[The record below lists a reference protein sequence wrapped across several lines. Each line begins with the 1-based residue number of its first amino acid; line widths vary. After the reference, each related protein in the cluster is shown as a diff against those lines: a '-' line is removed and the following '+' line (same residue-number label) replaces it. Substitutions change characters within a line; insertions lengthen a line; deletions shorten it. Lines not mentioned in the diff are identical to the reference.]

1 MLIKSGR
8 VFDFAADGSPP
19 HGISVSGEGKI
30 SETSELGTIL
40 GYVPDANNN
49 IVHALFGHGIPVDM
63 KKVPRKLTFNS
74 TLQRAVNII
83 SETEELGEDKSK
95 DAVFY
100 MANRT
105 LLDRNQFG
113 DYLNQ
118 VEQEAIARES
128 LMKVQNQIDEILDN
142 LRDAFYGTSV
152 IVSDEFNLLN
162 EEDYQQAYE
171 ALDEQKQIYL
181 NKAETEIQK
190 VKGISDTVKNKT
202 ETLLKTI
209 AVLRADGDEII
220 HLNGGEDIN
229 QVKSRIANQSAD
241 NSVGDEY
248 EKMGDEAHQRR
259 LRDLQPPFCEV
270 HPYK

>member
-1 MLIKSGR
+1 MEKLSL
-8 VFDFAADGSPP
+8 SP
-19 HGISVSGEGKI
+19 K
-30 SETSELGTIL
+30 TSQ
-40 GYVPDANNN
+40 
-49 IVHALFGHGIPVDM
+49 LF
-63 KKVPRKLTFNS
+63 K
-74 TLQRAVNII
+74 Q
-83 SETEELGEDKSK
+83 
-95 DAVFY
+95 
-100 MANRT
+100 
-105 LLDRNQFG
+105 
-113 DYLNQ
+113 
-118 VEQEAIARES
+118 
-128 LMKVQNQIDEILDN
+128 
-142 LRDAFYGTSV
+142 AF
-152 IVSDEFNLLN
+152 
-162 EEDYQQAYE
+162 E
-171 ALDEQKQIYL
+171 ALDEQKQMYL

-202 ETLLKTI
+202 KTLLKTI